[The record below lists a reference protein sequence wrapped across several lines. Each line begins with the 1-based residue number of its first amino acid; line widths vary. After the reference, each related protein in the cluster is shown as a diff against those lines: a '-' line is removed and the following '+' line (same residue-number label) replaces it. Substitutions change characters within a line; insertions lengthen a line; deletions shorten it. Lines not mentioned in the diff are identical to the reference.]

1 MTGMA
6 ICWDCIRFGRLSSGE
21 YGMMDALDYT
31 YEGNRLMR
39 VDDGVSV
46 TAYAGVSD
54 FQDGAN
60 QADEYA
66 YDANG
71 NLTKDLN
78 RNICEIQQQYL
89 KFTPQGGL
97 CWW

>member
-1 MTGMA
+1 
-6 ICWDCIRFGRLSSGE
+6 
-21 YGMMDALDYT
+21 MMDALDYT

-71 NLTKDLN
+71 HLTKD
-78 RNICEIQQQYL
+78 
-89 KFTPQGGL
+89 
-97 CWW
+97 